1 MDDKQFPIQIDTTL
15 IKMILKSIQEGDLA
29 LIKHNLVKYSLDLK
43 AVKDPENEQNASF
56 FAALI
61 KDDKE

>member
-15 IKMILKSIQEGDLA
+15 IKMIRKSIQEGDLT

-43 AVKDPENEQNASF
+43 AVKVPENEQNAFF